1 VSANYPEQ
9 GASEIWR
16 LIPKPYLSRH
26 APVCGFL
33 LPEQQ
38 MLVLPEAIDGWVK
51 HHGVSARQLAKLLD
65 ARGFLIRTE
74 KDRLISRK
82 LVGKK
87 LSMASLL
94 TTVSSVPN

>member
-1 VSANYPEQ
+1 
-9 GASEIWR
+9 
-16 LIPKPYLSRH
+16 
-26 APVCGFL
+26 
-33 LPEQQ
+33 

-87 LSMASLL
+87 TFNGLIIQDSFLSAKLS
-94 TTVSSVPN
+94 